1 MQLTTTDP
9 DTAIWP
15 QVSDARLLELLERHI
30 EDSLTVLQDGVE
42 DGLGKL
48 TDALD
53 RHPVKEI
60 EDDILAVFTDFQNID
75 RVVQRLGNVQK
86 CLAQWRRSAANGSGS
101 DPAWAAVVASSY
113 VMQEEHVTQ
122 KMVLKSGNYGDSDG

>member
-1 MQLTTTDP
+1 MLLTTTDP
-9 DTAIWP
+9 DIAIWP

-30 EDSLTVLQDGVE
+30 EGSLTVLQDRVE

-86 CLAQWRRSAANGSGS
+86 CLAQWRKSAVNGSGS
-101 DPAWAAVVASSY
+101 NPAWAAEVASFY

-122 KMVLKSGNYGDSDG
+122 GMVLRSADQEKQDG